1 MDLLEVR
8 ELRYFVAVAEELHFG
23 RAADRLAVAQPALSK
38 TVKRLESRLRVT
50 LFDRTSRSVVLT
62 PAGTALLEHGRYAL
76 NAMTVAV
83 QSTRRAAD
91 DAPLRFVIKPGGD
104 ANLLSGIL
112 AAYAEQPGARRVDIL
127 FSGATDRTAHLRDGR
142 ADAGLLYAPFD
153 DLGGLAA
160 QTLHVED
167 RVAVLPQGHRLAGR
181 ATVTLGDLADEVFPR
196 WPGVPGGGSGPEIA
210 DAGAL
215 TSLVRIGRVVA
226 VLPRSLITPVPPGIV
241 CIPVPDAGPSRIV
254 IARRDDDHRDH
265 VTALVAAAAAL
276 RHRT

>member
-8 ELRYFVAVAEELHFG
+8 ELRCFVTVAEELHFG

-38 TVKRLESRLRVT
+38 TIKRVESRLRVT

-62 PAGTALLEHGRYAL
+62 PAGAALLEHGRHAL

-83 QSTRRAAD
+83 QNAQRAAD

-127 FSGATDRTAHLRDGR
+127 FSGATDRTDHLRDGR

-153 DLGGLAA
+153 DLGGLATE
-160 QTLHVED
+160 TLHVED
-167 RVAVLPQGHRLAGR
+167 RVAVLPGEHRLAGR
-181 ATVTLGDLADEVFPR
+181 DRVALGDLSDEVFPR

-210 DAGAL
+210 DVSEL
-215 TSLVRIGRVVA
+215 TALVRIGRVVA
-226 VLPRSLITPVPPGIV
+226 VLPRSLITPVPSGIV
-241 CIPVPDAGPSRIV
+241 CVPVPDAGPSRIL

-265 VTALVAAAAAL
+265 VTALITAAASL
-276 RHRT
+276 RQK

>member
-38 TVKRLESRLRVT
+38 TIKRVESRLRVT
-50 LFDRTSRSVVLT
+50 LFDRTSRSVALT
-62 PAGTALLEHGRYAL
+62 SAGAALLEHGRLAL

-83 QSTRRAAD
+83 QNAQRAAD

-127 FSGATDRTAHLRDGR
+127 FSGAVDRTDHLRDGR

-153 DLGGLAA
+153 DLGGLATE
-160 QTLHVED
+160 TLHVED
-167 RVAVLPQGHRLAGR
+167 RVAVLPGEHRLAGR
-181 ATVTLGDLADEVFPR
+181 DTVALGDLSDEVFPR

-210 DAGAL
+210 SVSEL
-215 TSLVRIGRVVA
+215 TALVRIGRVVA
-226 VLPRSLITPVPPGIV
+226 VLPRSLITPVPSGIV
-241 CIPVPDAGPSRIV
+241 CIPVPDAGPSRIL

-265 VTALVAAAAAL
+265 VTALITAAASL
-276 RHRT
+276 RQK